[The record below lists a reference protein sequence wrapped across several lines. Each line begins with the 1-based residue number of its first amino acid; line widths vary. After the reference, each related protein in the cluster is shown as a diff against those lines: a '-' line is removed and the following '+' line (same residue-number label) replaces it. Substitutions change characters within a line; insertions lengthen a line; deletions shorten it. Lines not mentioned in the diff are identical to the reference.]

1 MVLEG
6 ALLGQVLSLHPLYQ
20 LLQAHQL
27 PLFLLCFFSHR
38 LQLLFL
44 IRKHVFI
51 LRGEALISMS
61 QVLQLHAL
69 NVEELSEVL
78 QLLVEFSDSIILGVV
93 QLPQFFIFLLFQL
106 YNLGE
111 AGELSL
117 GIGSA
122 IVQLEGG
129 DRLLLKGDLDCFIH
143 GFVAALQLLTL
154 IRKRRRL
161 QFRLRLLRVE
171 ILP

>member
-1 MVLEG
+1 MVKL
-6 ALLGQVLSLHPLYQ
+6 
-20 LLQAHQL
+20 
-27 PLFLLCFFSHR
+27 
-38 LQLLFL
+38 
-44 IRKHVFI
+44 
-51 LRGEALISMS
+51 
-61 QVLQLHAL
+61 
-69 NVEELSEVL
+69 
-78 QLLVEFSDSIILGVV
+78 SDSIILGVV